1 MVLRSCI
8 QSIQCISDL
17 LVLRSC
23 IRSIQCIS
31 DFLIFWQVFQETCN
45 MANRQKICIQ
55 SIQTLSKLLSSG
67 SCIHSI
73 QCTTE
78 ALQETCNIANRKK
91 IVSRVSK
98 LKTKKETFEPQ
109 VAEFSKKTLFEI
121 ICRTGKKFVS
131 RVS

>member
-1 MVLRSCI
+1 MIKLCP
-8 QSIQCISDL
+8 
-17 LVLRSC
+17 
-23 IRSIQCIS
+23 
-31 DFLIFWQVFQETCN
+31 
-45 MANRQKICIQ
+45 AA
-55 SIQTLSKLLSSG
+55 IQTLSTLLSSG

-98 LKTKKETFEPQ
+98 LKTKKETFESQ
-109 VAEFSKKTLFEI
+109 VAEFPKKPLFEI